1 MKVLRVKA
9 ANAALLDPKGALWA
23 KAAPEKF
30 TLMATPLAM
39 VQELSPF
46 VAISQGH
53 GVTPALEAQAVHN
66 GEVLAVR
73 LRWASDKTDR
83 VRDLDSFVDGVAVM
97 FPTVPNVSAI
107 TMGAPGKP
115 VNGWYWKADTSKP
128 YEVLAEGFR
137 FVQRQKDNAGS
148 DLTVAAEHAD
158 GHWQVVF
165 RRSLGA
171 RNGLVRFAAGKKSG
185 IAFAVW
191 AGANA
196 ERSGRKAFS
205 GDFVPFEVSA

>member
-1 MKVLRVKA
+1 MKAVRVKVDNDELLKPEA
-9 ANAALLDPKGALWA
+9 AFWRQTT
-23 KAAPEKF
+23 PEKVA
-30 TLMATPLAM
+30 LMPTPLAM

-46 VAISQGH
+46 LALSQTH
-53 GVTPALEAQAVHN
+53 GVTNEVQAQLAHN
-66 GEVLAVR
+66 GEMLAVH
-73 LRWASDKTDR
+73 LSWAAEK
-83 VRDLDSFVDGVAVM
+83 RDIQRDIDSFVDGVGVM
-97 FPTVPNVSAI
+97 FPTGPKVSAI
-107 TMGAPGKP
+107 TMGAVGKP
-115 VNGWYWKADTSKP
+115 VNAWYWRADKPMP

-148 DLTVAAEHAD
+148 DLKVAAVHKD

-171 RNGLVRFAAGKKSG
+171 RNGLVRFAPGKSSG

-205 GDFVPFEVSA
+205 GDFMKLELA